1 MDAGRKWPE
10 TRGLTLSGA
19 GVSACPSSVR
29 SEQSRPVPW
38 SAYSW
43 AVTVMLAIVGPLIA
57 LAGVVAGLWLGQ
69 RQWKAE
75 QARKDAE
82 EAREQRDTFIENER
96 RAYSGLWELT
106 ARTQEEMRGALE
118 ALTPQRFS
126 GLLADLNAY
135 MLREG
140 LYIERQDRFLTIE
153 YLFWVN
159 EYFRI
164 LATSD
169 RSGDLLTTM
178 AHEGLDTQVALLDEM
193 LNRANGVRNALRA
206 RIRDKL
212 GAPDSSAWDDGV
224 RPSDELIRKL
234 EELNEHLAA
243 SRGIETAS
251 LAEPPEA
258 FLSLEVD
265 EI

>member
-135 MLREG
+135 MLARVSTSSG
-140 LYIERQDRFLTIE
+140 RTGFLQSSICSGSTSTSE
-153 YLFWVN
+153 YWRRV
-159 EYFRI
+159 I
-164 LATSD
+164 AAVTS
-169 RSGDLLTTM
+169 
-178 AHEGLDTQVALLDEM
+178 
-193 LNRANGVRNALRA
+193 
-206 RIRDKL
+206 
-212 GAPDSSAWDDGV
+212 
-224 RPSDELIRKL
+224 
-234 EELNEHLAA
+234 
-243 SRGIETAS
+243 
-251 LAEPPEA
+251 
-258 FLSLEVD
+258 
-265 EI
+265 